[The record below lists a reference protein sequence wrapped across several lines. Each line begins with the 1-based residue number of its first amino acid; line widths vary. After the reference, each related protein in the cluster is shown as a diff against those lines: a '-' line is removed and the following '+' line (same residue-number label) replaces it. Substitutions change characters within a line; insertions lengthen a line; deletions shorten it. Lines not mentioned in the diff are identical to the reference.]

1 MLTTTHTN
9 HDCAMSAATPSP
21 KNERDAP
28 PPRSGA
34 RQAYPLLA
42 IGVLALSSC
51 GTLPAAPPPAALPVA
66 GAAPPSAAALA
77 SQVTV
82 RGAQGVLSEAA
93 QARAIEQMTDQ
104 GRGDRAAHHLA
115 VLAAQGNTDL
125 YRGNAA
131 RLLVDGPATFAAM
144 KAAINAARHRV
155 LLESYIFEDTGIA
168 AEIGRMLIAKVEQ
181 GLSVALLYDAV
192 GSIGSDPQFFDA
204 LRARGV
210 LVCAFNPVNPVQ
222 RLGYWGINH
231 RNHRKVLVADS
242 DVAFT
247 GGINISQVYSSG
259 SGGSGSKGSSLFG
272 KSAKAGK
279 NGDALSEGWRDT
291 QIELKGPVVAALAM
305 TFGQTWREQG
315 CKGEL
320 RAAPVPR
327 QATAGDRIVK
337 ILPSHPTAGKNRIY
351 TTLLAAIGA
360 AQHSV
365 HLTMAYFAPG
375 PEMLAALQAAARRGV
390 KVVMVLPGQSDFALV
405 LHAGRSYYGE
415 LLAAGVEIHEL
426 ARAVL
431 HAKTAVIDGVFS
443 TVGSSNMD
451 WRSFVDNSELDAVVL
466 GADFGAEMEAMFAR
480 DRAASPRIEAA
491 AFADRPWRDRVMELL
506 GRAAERWL

>member
-1 MLTTTHTN
+1 MLGATHTL
-9 HDCAMSAATPSP
+9 HDSAMPASTTRPHTAPRTP
-21 KNERDAP
+21 R
-28 PPRSGA
+28 A
-34 RQAYPLLA
+34 RTRTRTRFSQALLV
-42 IGVLALSSC
+42 IGVVALSSC
-51 GTLPAAPPPAALPVA
+51 STLPEARPAPAPPAV
-66 GAAPPSAAALA
+66 GAAPPSALALA
-77 SQVTV
+77 EQVTV
-82 RGAQGVLSEAA
+82 RSAQGVLSESA
-93 QARAIEQMTDQ
+93 QARAITQLTAQ
-104 GRGDRAAHHLA
+104 GRGDLAAHHLS
-115 VLAAQGNTDL
+115 VLAAQGDTDL

-131 RLLVDGPATFAAM
+131 RLLVDGPATFSAM
-144 KAAINAARHRV
+144 KAAINAARYRV

-168 AEIGRMLIAKVEQ
+168 AEIGQLLITKAEQ
-181 GLSVALLYDAV
+181 GVAVALLYDAV
-192 GSIGSDPQFFDA
+192 GSIGSDPLFFDA

-231 RNHRKVLVADS
+231 RNHRKVLVADG

-259 SGGSGSKGSSLFG
+259 SGGSGSKGSSVFG
-272 KSAKAGK
+272 GSGKKSGAV
-279 NGDALSEGWRDT
+279 SEGWRDT
-291 QIELKGPVVAALAM
+291 QVELRGPVVAALAT
-305 TFGQTWREQG
+305 TFGQTWGEQG
-315 CKGEL
+315 CKGTL
-320 RAAPVPR
+320 RAEPPPR

-337 ILPSHPTAGKNRIY
+337 ILPSDPKAGENRIY
-351 TTLLAAIGA
+351 TTLLSAIGA
-360 AQHSV
+360 AQNTV

-375 PEMLAALQAAARRGV
+375 PDMLAALQAAARRGV

-426 ARAVL
+426 AHAVL

-451 WRSFVDNSELDAVVL
+451 WRSFADNSELNAVIL

-480 DRAASPRIEAA
+480 DRAASPRIEPKAWAA
-491 AFADRPWRDRVMELL
+491 RPWRDRAMEQL